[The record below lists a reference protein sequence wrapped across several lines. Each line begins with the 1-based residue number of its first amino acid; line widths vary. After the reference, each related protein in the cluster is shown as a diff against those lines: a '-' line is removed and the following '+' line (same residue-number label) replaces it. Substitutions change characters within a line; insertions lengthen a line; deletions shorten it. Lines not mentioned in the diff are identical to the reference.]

1 MTLETLIAI
10 YQRDLDKLKEEI
22 EAYTNEQDIWKVVD
36 GISNSAGTLA
46 LHLIGNLNHF
56 IGATLGNTGYVR
68 DREAEFSLRNV
79 PRKKLVDDIDE
90 THQMMGEVL
99 TNLPI
104 ERLTKTYP
112 LPWREKEVS
121 VDFMLI
127 HLLSHLSYHLGQV
140 NYHRRIL
147 ATS

>member
-1 MTLETLIAI
+1 MTLQTLISI
-10 YQRDLDKLKEEI
+10 YQYNIDKLKEELL
-22 EAYTNEQDIWKVVD
+22 AYTNEENLWKKAD

-79 PRKKLVDDIDE
+79 PLKQILEELEQTKEML
-90 THQMMGEVL
+90 TQTL
-99 TNLPI
+99 TNLPLDK
-104 ERLTKTYP
+104 LTKVFP
-112 LPWREKEVS
+112 RDWKGEEVNT
-121 VDFMLI
+121 DFMLI
-127 HLLSHLSYHLGQV
+127 HFLNHFSYHLGQV

-147 ATS
+147 A

>member
-90 THQMMGEVL
+90 TRQMMGEVL

-104 ERLTKTYP
+104 ERVAKTYP
-112 LPWREKEVS
+112 LPWREKAVS

-127 HLLSHLSYHLGQV
+127 HLLSHFSYHLGQV

-147 ATS
+147 AS

>member
-22 EAYTNEQDIWKVVD
+22 EAYKNEQDIWKVVD

-79 PRKKLVDDIDE
+79 PRKKLVGDIEE